1 MEARVNKDTKYRKT
15 GSGSDAIATRHS
27 GLAPRQRSLLIL
39 VDGRRTAGEL
49 ATLTSAFG
57 DTEELL
63 QALLSQGFIEAI
75 AQVKAVPSR
84 PALLD
89 SGPAPLAAAAAVPLA
104 RARSLASRR
113 LIDLLGPGASELCV
127 KLEATRTVEEFRGTL
142 RRVEGILREVVGSQ
156 RAAQFV
162 TEVENLRAS

>member
-1 MEARVNKDTKYRKT
+1 MEADVDKDTRYRKT
-15 GSGSDAIATRHS
+15 GSGTDAIATRHP
-27 GLAPRQRSLLIL
+27 GLAARQRSLLIL

-57 DTEELL
+57 DTDQLL
-63 QALLSQGFIEAI
+63 QALLSQGFIEAVE
-75 AQVKAVPSR
+75 QVTAVPSR
-84 PALLD
+84 PSPLA
-89 SGPAPLAAAAAVPLA
+89 SAPAPLVAAAAVPLA
-104 RARSLASRR
+104 KARSLASRR
-113 LIDLLGPGASELCV
+113 LIDLLGPGASELCM